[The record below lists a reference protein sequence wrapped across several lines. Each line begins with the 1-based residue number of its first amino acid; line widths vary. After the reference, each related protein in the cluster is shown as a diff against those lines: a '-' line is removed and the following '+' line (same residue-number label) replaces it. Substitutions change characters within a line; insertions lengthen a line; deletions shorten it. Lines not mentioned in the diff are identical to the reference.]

1 MNANKKSL
9 EALSVKIGS
18 KIRGLRKER
27 KMTIQEL
34 AERTGLTKSLI
45 SQVETSKATPSLGS
59 LLAMAKALGSTLG
72 HFFEE
77 GDDENGILVKKDGR
91 KAVRT
96 NSKVTYFL
104 LSPDLRNKRVE
115 FLYVVFE
122 RGGTTERLH
131 SHEGEEYVLVLK
143 GRVEIVFENESY
155 MLEEGDSIFID
166 SQKPHLSR
174 NGASGTSVAV
184 WVNTPPSF

>member
-1 MNANKKSL
+1 MNADKKSL
-9 EALSVKIGS
+9 EALSAKIGT
-18 KIRGLRKER
+18 KIRSLRKEK

-45 SQVETSKATPSLGS
+45 SQVETSRATPSLGS
-59 LLAMAKALGSTLG
+59 LLAMAKALDSTLG

-77 GDDENGILVKKDGR
+77 GEDDNAIVVKKDDR

-96 NSKVTYFL
+96 KSKVSYYL

-122 RGGTTERLH
+122 KGGTTERLH
-131 SHEGEEYVLVLK
+131 SHEGEEYVLVLQGK
-143 GRVEIVFENESY
+143 VEIVFENESF
-155 MLEEGDSIFID
+155 MLDAGDSIFID
-166 SQKPHLSR
+166 SQRPHLSR
-174 NGASGTSVAV
+174 NGGTETSIAV

>member
-9 EALSVKIGS
+9 EALSAKIGS
-18 KIRGLRKER
+18 KIRSLRKER

-72 HFFEE
+72 HFFEDGE
-77 GDDENGILVKKDGR
+77 GEDTVIVKKANR

-96 NSKVTYFL
+96 NSNVTYFL
-104 LSPDLRNKRVE
+104 LSPDLRNKKVE

-122 RGGTTERLH
+122 KGGSTERLH
-131 SHEGEEYVLVLK
+131 SHEGEEYVLVLQGK
-143 GRVEIVFENESY
+143 VEIVFENESL
-155 MLEEGDSIFID
+155 MLKAGDSIFID
-166 SQKPHLSR
+166 SQRPHLSR
-174 NGASGTSVAV
+174 NGSSGQSVAV
-184 WVNTPPSF
+184 WVNCPPSF